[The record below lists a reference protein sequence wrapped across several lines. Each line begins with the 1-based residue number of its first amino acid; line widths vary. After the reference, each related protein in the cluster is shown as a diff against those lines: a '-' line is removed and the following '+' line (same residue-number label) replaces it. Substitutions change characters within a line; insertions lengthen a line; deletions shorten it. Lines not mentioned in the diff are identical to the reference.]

1 MTDLPPFETS
11 GFEVNPVGTLQ
22 VLRERVELLERTVE
36 GLRNELGLVQGELS
50 FCRGLSQYYKDIAE
64 GSVTVTVAGGGGS
77 GDRKEKGS
85 GGYPGRGVV
94 EWIKASL

>member
-50 FCRGLSQYYKDIAE
+50 FCRGLSQYYQIIAE
-64 GSVTVTVAGGGGS
+64 GSVTVTVAGGGWQRRPEGEGERRLSRQGS
-77 GDRKEKGS
+77 
-85 GGYPGRGVV
+85 RGVDQG
-94 EWIKASL
+94 